1 MRRVEPQWG
10 VHIFFKFCKFTENRG
25 KNRTNIIFHQ
35 RDKKIN
41 TFLTG
46 KTKIRGR
53 GANAWRIISVTI
65 HLIFSLASDWLKRFT
80 LPNITPLRKY
90 SQIFKTAHVPKK
102 NWRIINTIRQY
113 PSSGAIIC
121 SNISPKMEPRSD
133 SEDCSLPGTDNVR
146 GQIAEH
152 TFPPNGGCCLV
163 TIKLHKSGL
172 KKKCKYML
180 NFGARAY

>member
-41 TFLTG
+41 TFLTS

-53 GANAWRIISVTI
+53 GPYAWRIISVTM
-65 HLIFSLASDWLKRFT
+65 HLIFSLASDWLKAKFRRRTLHEPNRMQMRKILCIRFGSCEVRR
-80 LPNITPLRKY
+80 LNLALNASRYRIFPRSENIPKFSKQRML
-90 SQIFKTAHVPKK
+90 QKK

-113 PSSGAIIC
+113 PSSGAILW
-121 SNISPKMEPRSD
+121 SNISPKTSQ
-133 SEDCSLPGTDNVR
+133 CSSSYALWRLFT
-146 GQIAEH
+146 
-152 TFPPNGGCCLV
+152 
-163 TIKLHKSGL
+163 SG
-172 KKKCKYML
+172 
-180 NFGARAY
+180 NR